1 MREIAVVARAEG
13 AKIEDRDAEALLDRL
28 VSRAGTHL
36 SSIVTDRV
44 GGNRTEW
51 DARNAV
57 VERIA
62 KRHGIEVPL
71 NRALTTLIRVGEPRD
86 E

>member
-1 MREIAVVARAEG
+1 VVDRIEGRA
-13 AKIEDRDAEALLDRL
+13 
-28 VSRAGTHL
+28 
-36 SSIVTDRV
+36 
-44 GGNRTEW
+44 TEW

-71 NRALTTLIRVGEPRD
+71 NRLMTTLIRLGEPD
-86 E
+86 EGD